1 MKNIFYVFLLM
12 FALSACSSMTSIYF
26 MSTGKIE
33 VPKKESYQVIY
44 RAGFGD
50 QLTADVSYTDENG
63 KKTSLKAVGGAWE
76 KTVILKAG
84 TRVSFK
90 AIATSK
96 TKSKAEYKILVD
108 GKTVSEHVL
117 NGKKLKYKYAFD
129 LP

>member
-1 MKNIFYVFLLM
+1 
-12 FALSACSSMTSIYF
+12 MTSIYF

-33 VPKKESYQVIY
+33 VPKKESYQVLY
-44 RAGFGD
+44 QASFGD

-63 KKTSLKAVGGAWE
+63 EKTSLKAVGGAWE

-96 TKSKAEYKILVD
+96 AKSKAEYKILVD
-108 GKTVSEHVL
+108 GKTVSEHIL